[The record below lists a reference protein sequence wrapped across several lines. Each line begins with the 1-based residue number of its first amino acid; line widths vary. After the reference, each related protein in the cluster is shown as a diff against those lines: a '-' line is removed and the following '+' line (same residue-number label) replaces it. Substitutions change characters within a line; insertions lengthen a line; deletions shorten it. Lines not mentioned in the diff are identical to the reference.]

1 MIEWFEYLDN
11 DRCVIHFGAM
21 FKLLLKYVWVILLV
35 TLLAGGGAFVYS
47 TVGITPLYQSSI
59 KMYVN
64 NSVNAGD
71 STSITSSDLAA
82 SQTLVNTYAVIL
94 TSYPT
99 LSEVIDQT
107 GVEYTFEDLC
117 GMVTTNAVEETGIF
131 SVTVTSSDPIEAAT
145 IANAIA
151 DVAPDQIMEVATG
164 SSVKVVEY
172 ARVATEKSS
181 PNRKKYALLGTAA
194 GFLLGCGG
202 VLLLSLLRNSMSVE
216 EKIQKDFKDTA
227 VLSVIPLMGEK
238 KRRLPSL
245 PIGNEPV
252 ESEETELC
260 ETLSFASGEAYK
272 LLRENIGFCFSA
284 DLPSKLIGVTSSLRA
299 EGKST
304 TAINLAYTLSL
315 TKKKV
320 CLVDC
325 DLRLPSISRRLK
337 LHRKPGITNLL
348 AGQADREQIM
358 QEYKLEDTEFFVVAS
373 GDAAPNP
380 SELLG
385 SNAMRGL
392 TEALRETFDYVI
404 FDLPP
409 VGIVSDALVVA
420 KYLDGTLFAVRE
432 DFYERKKLRDSLRAL
447 EMTNTKFLGLVI
459 THSTAQR
466 KEYRA
471 YGCGYEEQ
479 HSRQECQPEPLSTQ
493 KEPE

>member
-11 DRCVIHFGAM
+11 DRCVIHFGAL

-35 TLLAGGGAFVYS
+35 TLLAGGGAFVYA
-47 TVGITPLYQSSI
+47 TVGVTPLYQSSI

-107 GVEYTFEDLC
+107 GVDYTYEELC
-117 GMVTTNAVEETGIF
+117 GMVTTTAVEDTGIF
-131 SVTVTSSDPIEAAT
+131 SVTVTSSDPFEAAE

-151 DVAPDQIMEVATG
+151 EVAPDKIMDVATG

-172 ARVATEKSS
+172 ARVATEKCAPS
-181 PNRKKYALLGTAA
+181 RKKYALLGAA
-194 GFLLGCGG
+194 VGFVLSCGG
-202 VLLLSLLRNSMSVE
+202 VLLLSLLRNGMSVE
-216 EKIQKDFKDTA
+216 EKIQKDFKGSA
-227 VLSVIPLMGEK
+227 ALSVIPLMGDR
-238 KRRLPSL
+238 KRKLPAL
-245 PIGNEPV
+245 PVGNKPD

-272 LLRENIGFCFSA
+272 LLRENIGFCFST
-284 DLPSKLIGVTSSLRA
+284 DLPSKLIGVTSSMRS

-304 TAINLAYTLSL
+304 TAINLAYTLAL

-325 DLRLPSISRRLK
+325 DLRLPSVSKRLK
-337 LHRKPGITNLL
+337 LHRKPGMTNCLV
-348 AGQADREQIM
+348 GQAGREQIM
-358 QEYKLEDTEFFVVAS
+358 QEYKRGRASFFVITS

-385 SNAMRGL
+385 SNAMREL
-392 TEALRETFDYVI
+392 TEALREAFDYVI

-466 KEYRA
+466 KEYRT
-471 YGCGYEEQ
+471 YGYGYEEL
-479 HSRQECQPEPLSTQ
+479 HSRQEHQPEPLSTQ
-493 KEPE
+493 KEPK